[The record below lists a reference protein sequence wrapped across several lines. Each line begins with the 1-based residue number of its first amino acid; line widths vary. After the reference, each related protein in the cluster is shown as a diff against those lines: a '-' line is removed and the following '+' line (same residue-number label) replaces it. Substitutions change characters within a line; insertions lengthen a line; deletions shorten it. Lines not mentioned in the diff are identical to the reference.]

1 MILNAMVTLR
11 PMLPADVDPAADM
24 ILSHDW
30 GVRREFLA
38 FATSHAAC
46 IPMVAEVDGA
56 IVGTGV
62 GTLNGPV
69 GWIGTIFLA
78 PDWRGRG
85 IGRGITQAIIDRLE
99 AAGARTL
106 VLVATADGR
115 RLYSTMGFEV
125 QTRYR
130 ILEAP
135 GLGSG
140 DPCVAAGIATG
151 VGGVRPFEPGD
162 LDAMAALDGEGTGED
177 RRHLLAR
184 FATPESAWVLSAPGG
199 AIDAFVVRA
208 PWGGGATVARTIDAA
223 MAIITERRLKSG
235 PDGRVRVGLLQE
247 NQAGLARL
255 AEAGFTA
262 SWSAPRMVRGDALA
276 WHPDWIWGQYN
287 HAMG

>member
-1 MILNAMVTLR
+1 MILNAMATLR

-24 ILSHDW
+24 ILGHEW

-38 FATSHAAC
+38 FATSQPAC
-46 IPMVAEVDGA
+46 VPMVAEADGA

-78 PDWRGRG
+78 PEWRGQG
-85 IGRGITQAIIDRLE
+85 IGRAITQSIIDRLQ

-140 DPCVAAGIATG
+140 DPSVAATG
-151 VGGVRPFEPGD
+151 DGGVRPFAPGD
-162 LDAMAALDGEGTGED
+162 LDAMAALDRGGTGED
-177 RRHLLAR
+177 RRHILAR
-184 FATPESAWVLSAPGG
+184 FATPDSARVLPGPAG
-199 AIDAFVVRA
+199 TVDAFVVRA
-208 PWGGGATVARTIDAA
+208 PWGGGATVARTLEAA
-223 MAIITERRLKSG
+223 MAIVTERRLKSG
-235 PDGRVRVGLLQE
+235 PEGRVRVGLLQD
-247 NQAGLARL
+247 NAAGLARL
-255 AEAGFTA
+255 AEAGFTP
-262 SWSAPRMVRGDALA
+262 SWSAPRMVRGDPLA
-276 WHPDWIWGQYN
+276 WHPDWIWGQFN
-287 HAMG
+287 HAIG